1 MAVRKAQA
9 GASPFVFKGRQFTP
23 EETNLIEDVVRT
35 FRKLS
40 RQELANTVC
49 ELVEWRRA
57 NGGLKTWE
65 ARELLEALEQAGRIE
80 LPAPSGMGRPR
91 GSKTTVPQTERG
103 ERQSELVATLS
114 EVEPVSMRLVQT
126 AQDRELWR
134 ELVGRYHPD
143 GHRVPFGAHLRYLV
157 EISRPVSSVVGCLQL
172 SSPAWKMAARDRFI
186 GWRDTCR
193 RQNLQQVVNNS
204 RFLLLPWVR
213 VPHLAS
219 RILGMMARQF
229 SSDWERVYGI
239 KPILLETLVE
249 EGRDGTC
256 YRAANWKELGETTG
270 RGRMDR
276 YHQRKGQARK
286 RVFVYPLSKRAV
298 EVLCAKSA
306 APVRQGS
313 NEE

>member
-1 MAVRKAQA
+1 MVERSAKAE
-9 GASPFVFKGRQFTP
+9 ASTLVFKGREFRP
-23 EETNLIEDVVRT
+23 EEIGLIEDVVRT

-40 RQELANTVC
+40 RQELANTIC
-49 ELVEWRRA
+49 ELVDWRRA
-57 NGGLKTWE
+57 NLGLKTWE
-65 ARELLEALEQAGRIE
+65 ARDLLEELERCGRIE

-91 GSKTTVPQTERG
+91 GSKTSVPQTEQG
-103 ERQSELVATLS
+103 ERQAELVASLS
-114 EVEPVSMRLVQT
+114 EVEPVTMRLVQT
-126 AQDRELWR
+126 KEDRRLWR

-143 GHRVPFGAHLRYLV
+143 GHRVPVGAHLRYLI
-157 EISRPVSSVVGCLQL
+157 EIGRPIRSVVSCLQL

-186 GWRDTCR
+186 GWSDTGR
-193 RQNLQQVVNNS
+193 RQNLQRVVNNS

-229 SSDWERVYGI
+229 PSDWERVYGI
-239 KPILLETLVE
+239 EPILLETLVE

-276 YHQRKGQARK
+276 RHEREGQSRK
-286 RVFVYPLSKRAV
+286 RVFVYPLSKRAQ
-298 EVLCAKSA
+298 EVLCEESG
-306 APVRQGS
+306 APRRQGS
-313 NEE
+313 NE